1 MFELCFAIPELYS
14 LVFLVVANGSMLF
27 SCRPGYTCPLALLIF
42 WGRLQS
48 SLVFLKLNLKVSC
61 SFIFFYYIITFQTA
75 HTNYSPFAPNAYA
88 VAHEPMFQPQHDG
101 IRPCS
106 VATRTSKTGQ
116 YGPGNGY
123 KLFQPCITCMHKM
136 ICGSIFS
143 NREIISSLKGPDKTI
158 CHNRQ
163 LCPCFCYGQ
172 SWYKCQIRIDARV
185 LIYRD
190 LRDRV
195 VDGGSWSDSHTG
207 WTKVHLSIT
216 QEDQTNVPNQKFGWK
231 PYSF

>member
-88 VAHEPMFQPQHDG
+88 VAHEPMFQPQHGG

-106 VATRTSKTGQ
+106 IATRTSWPVWAWKRVQ
-116 YGPGNGY
+116 AV
-123 KLFQPCITCMHKM
+123 HKM
-136 ICGSIFS
+136 IRRSIFS
-143 NREIISSLKGPDKTI
+143 NRKIISSYKGTDKTI
-158 CHNRQ
+158 
-163 LCPCFCYGQ
+163 
-172 SWYKCQIRIDARV
+172 
-185 LIYRD
+185 
-190 LRDRV
+190 
-195 VDGGSWSDSHTG
+195 SH
-207 WTKVHLSIT
+207 
-216 QEDQTNVPNQKFGWK
+216 D
-231 PYSF
+231 